1 MKHEFKKKYGQNFL
15 QNNNILE
22 YIKNSFDVDKDSIIL
37 EIGAGSGNLTKKL
50 LEKNVKVISFEIDK
64 SLSKF
69 LDNIKNDNL
78 SIVYEDFMKINIKDY
93 IKTDN
98 FYVIANIPYYITTP
112 IITKFIEENII
123 PKTFIL
129 MVQDEV
135 AKRLSSKTG
144 TKEYGAIS
152 VILNY
157 FFDIDY
163 LKFVPRTEF
172 YPIPNVDSAIIKLN
186 KKENLINLKSFNNFK
201 RIVND
206 SFKYKRKTLKNN
218 LKNYDSKII
227 EEVLKKY
234 NLSLNNRAE
243 DIDYKI
249 FIELTNALFK

>member
-22 YIKNSFDVDKDSIIL
+22 YIKNSIDVDKDSIIL

-78 SIVYEDFMKINIKDY
+78 SIIYEDFMKINIKDY

-112 IITKFIEENII
+112 IITKFIEENI
-123 PKTFIL
+123 
-129 MVQDEV
+129 VQDEV

-157 FFDIDY
+157 FFDINY

-186 KKENLINLKSFNNFK
+186 KKDNLIDLKSFNNFK
-201 RIVND
+201 KIVND

-218 LKNYDSKII
+218 LKNYNLKTI
-227 EEVLKKY
+227 EEILKKY